1 MYDLILSGG
10 EVFDGT
16 GRDGFVGD
24 VAIKGGEIAAV
35 EPSGTIRTAQAEHV
49 IDSGQNIFRRI
60 DMGPLNGVKVVE
72 IAGIGPGPFCAMM
85 LADMGADVI
94 RVDRK
99 DPRGRPGSTAGANPR
114 DEVLNRGRRSIALDL
129 KDPKAIE
136 TVLKLCESADAILEG
151 FRPGVMERLGMGPD
165 VVQAR
170 NPKIV
175 YGRMTGWGQTGPY
188 ASVAGHDINYIAL
201 SGVLHALG
209 REGDKPVPPMNLVG
223 DFGGGGMLLAFGIVS
238 ALFEAQRSGHGQVVD
253 AAMVDGA
260 ALLMTPIYGLTKMGR
275 WNGDERGVNLL
286 DTGAHFY
293 EVYETS
299 DGKFISIGS
308 IEPQFY
314 AILLE
319 KAGVDT
325 EEFADQMNRDKW
337 RNYKETLTEVFKTKT
352 RDEWCEIME
361 YTDIC
366 FAPVLSMNEA
376 HAHPHN
382 AERETFVD
390 INGMRQPRPAPRF
403 SRTNPDLPSESPIP
417 GEHNESALS
426 DWGFSADEIAAL
438 QSDEVIS

>member
-1 MYDLILSGG
+1 
-10 EVFDGT
+10 
-16 GRDGFVGD
+16 
-24 VAIKGGEIAAV
+24 
-35 EPSGTIRTAQAEHV
+35 
-49 IDSGQNIFRRI
+49 
-60 DMGPLNGVKVVE
+60 MGPLKGVKVVE

-94 RVDRK
+94 RIDRK
-99 DPRGRPGSTAGANPR
+99 SQAGRPGTTAGGNAR
-114 DEVLNRGRRSIALDL
+114 FDALNRGRRSVALDL
-129 KDPKAIE
+129 KKPEAVE
-136 TVLKLCESADAILEG
+136 TVLKLCESADVLTEG

-165 VVQAR
+165 VVLGR

-175 YGRMTGWGQTGPY
+175 YGRMTGWGQDGPY

-223 DFGGGGMLLAFGIVS
+223 DFGGGGMVLAYGIAC
-238 ALFEAQRSGHGQVVD
+238 ALFEAARSGQGQVID

-260 ALLMTPIYGLTKMGR
+260 ALLMAPIYGLQAMGR

-299 DGKFISIGS
+299 DGKFISVGS

-319 KAGVDT
+319 KSGVDA
-325 EEFADQMNRDKW
+325 EEFADQHNRDKW
-337 RNYKETLTEVFKTKT
+337 RGYKDTLTEIFKQKT

-382 AERETFVD
+382 EERGTFIEV
-390 INGMRQPRPAPRF
+390 GGFKQPGPAPRF
-403 SRTNPDLPSESPIP
+403 SRTKPEVARPSPTP
-417 GEHNESALS
+417 GEHNQDALS
-426 DWGFSADEIAAL
+426 SWGFSDEEIAAL
-438 QSDEVIS
+438 EAAEAI